1 MPSKEQNTM
10 KLVAEEVQEPTK
22 VVWNP
27 EKTFLKGRS
36 WAQMTAD
43 EEEEEEQERLIE
55 EQERLIEEQERLIEE
70 QERLIEEQEKRVNN
84 IMAERRFLYSIG
96 EYEIEEGELLE

>member
-55 EQERLIEEQERLIEE
+55 EQE
-70 QERLIEEQEKRVNN
+70 KRVNN

>member
-70 QERLIEEQEKRVNN
+70 QEKRVNN

>member
-55 EQERLIEEQERLIEE
+55 EQERLIEEQE
-70 QERLIEEQEKRVNN
+70 KRVNN